1 MQSVSLKLVDIV
13 LINAQESQQI
23 APAISRPLSLKKR
36 RGFSISAFKP
46 WPLSDIMQLFAAFSR
61 PASSVIVSGKSPLAM
76 STISFYYCNQ
86 IDSLSGLVA
95 SSNILQAHFGSH
107 AGAWPFYN
115 NGEGREY
122 QPCNSN
128 AIFLLSK
135 PTQVVYTKRQT

>member
-36 RGFSISAFKP
+36 LNLASFRHYAIV
-46 WPLSDIMQLFAAFSR
+46 AAFSR
-61 PASSVIVSGKSPLAM
+61 LASSVIVSGKSPLVM

-95 SSNILQAHFGSH
+95 SSNILQGHFDSH
-107 AGAWPFYN
+107 AGLAMPDGFCKA
-115 NGEGREY
+115 GE
-122 QPCNSN
+122 
-128 AIFLLSK
+128 AIL
-135 PTQVVYTKRQT
+135 QQR